1 MGLALERFKESL
13 ELAVSLRKIEREKF
27 ASQKQQNQPFI
38 MGLRGG
44 AAVLMV
50 AAFEFYLKR
59 LFEENISRLN
69 TSPPSID
76 LQKLPD
82 KFKEKIVFDGLDNSM
97 KGPKYGPTTKR
108 VDRINDIIT
117 ACKHLIGEHINPATF
132 TDTSSNPNGET
143 VKRKFKEIGI
153 DNIFDIIKPDF
164 ESKWGT
170 AVVATF
176 IEDKLNEI
184 VNVRH
189 VVAHTADTLN
199 ITKTSQN
206 DAIKFLK
213 IIAELLEKEMDK
225 HIKALLISAKK

>member
-1 MGLALERFKESL
+1 
-13 ELAVSLRKIEREKF
+13 
-27 ASQKQQNQPFI
+27 

-97 KGPKYGPTTKR
+97 KGPKYGLTTKR

-164 ESKWGT
+164 ESKWGA

-225 HIKALLISAKK
+225 HIKALLISTKKK

>member
-1 MGLALERFKESL
+1 MGVALDKFKESL
-13 ELAVSLRKIEREKF
+13 ELAISLRKIEREKF
-27 ASQKQQNQPFI
+27 ASPRQENQPFI

-50 AAFEFYLKR
+50 AAFEFYLRR
-59 LFEENISRLN
+59 LFEENISILN

-82 KFKEKIVFDGLDNSM
+82 KFKEKIVYDGLENSM

-108 VDRINDIIT
+108 VDRINDILT

-132 TDTSSNPNGET
+132 TDTSSNPNSDT

-153 DNIFDIIKPDF
+153 DDIFDKIKSEF
-164 ESKWGT
+164 ETKWG
-170 AVVATF
+170 APVVATF

-206 DAIKFLK
+206 DGLKFLK
-213 IIAELLEKEMDK
+213 ILAELLEKEIDK